1 MLPCQRSFKDEVDL
15 KNPRKQLNTSLS
27 PTRKKKDSGTQV
39 NCHGNDQNI
48 ANRGESQIKFKLE
61 IELQV
66 QSGMADSSITL

>member
-1 MLPCQRSFKDEVDL
+1 MSKVIQRWGRLEESKETAQYFPITNK
-15 KNPRKQLNTSLS
+15 
-27 PTRKKKDSGTQV
+27 KKKDSGTHV